1 MKDILRRVPMV
12 QLDCDK
18 QIHYLLITHPWGQR
32 ARVRQETRTRN
43 MDVSIKIGYSIK
55 MSISRGKTVSAV
67 NKTDLT
73 CFRRYVYTY
82 VHMTRMYSLVQ
93 SRLTSPL
100 FQPFQNIDSKKKY
113 ICVCLEISIYLN
125 IPLLFLYGSAGSGDL
140 SMERSSGG

>member
-1 MKDILRRVPMV
+1 MKDILGRVPMV

-100 FQPFQNIDSKKKY
+100 FQPFQNIDSKKIY
-113 ICVCLEISIYLN
+113 MCVSRNIYLSEYSFA
-125 IPLLFLYGSAGSGDL
+125 FLYGSAGSGDL

>member
-1 MKDILRRVPMV
+1 MV

-43 MDVSIKIGYSIK
+43 MDVSIKMGYSIK

-125 IPLLFLYGSAGSGDL
+125 IPLLFLYASAGSGDL